1 MTTTGEESG
10 EHTGQKLDDIV
21 RDADDYYNSLR
32 RKHVSDTRLDVGV
45 VSLVVWFA
53 SFAAIGL
60 SAFAL
65 YGREIRYVLVSFLVA
80 IVIAA
85 AAGLATYTMRRRRG
99 FKFAELGVLLNKM
112 KQGGATSEDGLHLMD
127 AVRQASLVAKK
138 RKMDSAFKYG
148 VVAFAVVALIGLNAA
163 IGALAGVIAYL
174 YFRFEALREYER
186 EEKRYEDSKK
196 DLLHSL

>member
-10 EHTGQKLDDIV
+10 QRSDQKLDDIV
-21 RDADDYYNSLR
+21 RDADEYYNNLR

>member
-10 EHTGQKLDDIV
+10 QRSDQKLDDIV

>member
-10 EHTGQKLDDIV
+10 QLTDQKLDDIV
-21 RDADDYYNSLR
+21 RDADDYYDSLR

-112 KQGGATSEDGLHLMD
+112 KQGGATSEDGLH
-127 AVRQASLVAKK
+127 
-138 RKMDSAFKYG
+138 
-148 VVAFAVVALIGLNAA
+148 
-163 IGALAGVIAYL
+163 
-174 YFRFEALREYER
+174 
-186 EEKRYEDSKK
+186 
-196 DLLHSL
+196 